1 MAVIYYAVNG
11 DFMRYNKTYLD
22 FRKTQTYKT
31 DGKTFSKKQRKHGIN
46 STNSN
51 HVAPSPEMLQA

>member
-1 MAVIYYAVNG
+1 MQWIQSDGMAGIYYAVNG

-31 DGKTFSKKQRKHGIN
+31 DGKTFSKNNENTG
-46 STNSN
+46 STRLIQS
-51 HVAPSPEMLQA
+51 M